1 MRGLILIAAIV
12 TCAGCATVADTIA
25 RHQEQ
30 ERFESCMQMTLGKFG
45 DFKSQDA
52 RLKAAELCQPKTPPA
67 P

>member
-1 MRGLILIAAIV
+1 MRGLIIAIAV
-12 TCAGCATVADTIA
+12 SSCVGCATVADTIA

-52 RLKAAELCQPKTPPA
+52 RLKAAELCQQKPPA